1 VEPEIIGAVC
11 MANRIRNLF
20 TVMADRASGDKPD
33 NQIRKESTNICYF
46 SIIYLD
52 YCSVAQESRVPAR
65 PQQALLAA
73 MCVPPIRPSP
83 QPVSRLLDA
92 LEKGA
97 EAAARKISQARHQ
110 RAALQ
115 AAILRWADT
124 IIDCPLEEVSRPKL
138 LEIRSRIT
146 RRIARE
152 RCRSR
157 SGSPDYDLNR
167 HIALHQT
174 LGAIAEAIEAK
185 E

>member
-1 VEPEIIGAVC
+1 
-11 MANRIRNLF
+11 
-20 TVMADRASGDKPD
+20 
-33 NQIRKESTNICYF
+33 
-46 SIIYLD
+46 
-52 YCSVAQESRVPAR
+52 
-65 PQQALLAA
+65 
-73 MCVPPIRPSP
+73 MCVPPIRPP
-83 QPVSRLLDA
+83 LQPVSQLLDA

-97 EAAARKISQARHQ
+97 ETAARKISQARHQ

-124 IIDCPLEEVSRPKL
+124 IIDCPLEEVSRPRL
-138 LEIRSRIT
+138 LEIRSRIG

-174 LGAIAEAIEAK
+174 LGAITAAIEAK